1 MAWYNKFYDHTGLIE
16 VGGVN
21 LPACSW
27 FGPPPDELMEKIK
40 MDMAEADL
48 AGDFTGMF
56 KGECKSPKLPTRQK
70 FKESIKPGMKLTK
83 RTFLNI
89 LAYDISTPGYADD
102 MLARMELLGCTNA
115 RNYYAAIK
123 VEWEYNHEKIMKKC
137 AEWLRKQDFERKE
150 VSDLSNQKRKQEV
163 ELLKADLRQKSDR
176 ELLTLLQSMK

>member
-1 MAWYNKFYDHTGLIE
+1 MAWYSKFYDHTGLIE

-40 MDMAEADL
+40 MDMAEAEM

-89 LAYDISTPGYADD
+89 LACDISTPGYADD

-123 VEWEYNHEKIMKKC
+123 AEWEYNHEKSMKNC
-137 AEWLRKQDFERKE
+137 AAWLRKQDFERKE

>member
-1 MAWYNKFYDHTGLIE
+1 MYAE
-16 VGGVN
+16 PV
-21 LPACSW
+21 
-27 FGPPPDELMEKIK
+27 PDGFMEKIK

-115 RNYYAAIK
+115 RAYYAGVKA
-123 VEWEYNHEKIMKKC
+123 EWEHNHEKGMKNC